1 MTDPL
6 PEAIGRLCR
15 RAAPEPDDVLD
26 EMETT
31 ARESGFPTIGPGAGA
46 FYRLCARLTA
56 ASSVFEFGSGFGYSA
71 YWVAPALPPD
81 GRVVLT
87 EHDPDELDMAREFFA
102 RGGYDDRAVF
112 EEGDAIE
119 VVERYDG
126 PFDLVLVDNE
136 DDRYVEAFEAVREK
150 VAPGGMVLADNVIA
164 AGDQFGPDYLLDA
177 LDGDAAPATA
187 RHIADY
193 YERVRADPDFETAL
207 VPVGEGILASVRL

>member
-1 MTDPL
+1 MANPM
-6 PEAIGRLCR
+6 PEAVARLCR

-31 ARESGFPTIGPGAGA
+31 ARESGFPTIGPDAGA
-46 FYRLCARLTA
+46 FYRLSARLTA

-71 YWVAPALPPD
+71 YWVAPALPSD
-81 GRVVLT
+81 GQIVLT

-119 VVERYDG
+119 TVERYDG

-136 DDRYVEAFEAVREK
+136 DDRYVEAFEAVRGK
-150 VAPGGMVLADNVIA
+150 VAPGGIVLADNVLA
-164 AGDQFGPDYLLDA
+164 AGEQFGPDAVLDA
-177 LDGDAAPATA
+177 LDGDEAPATA
-187 RHIADY
+187 HHIADY

-207 VPVGEGILASVRL
+207 VPVGEGLLASVRL

>member
-46 FYRLCARLTA
+46 FYRLCTRLTA

-119 VVERYDG
+119 TVERYDG

-164 AGDQFGPDYLLDA
+164 AGDQFGPDDLLDA